1 MKKIEELKKVLA
13 FYVKANT
20 LKTKIYDEVNNYTVS
35 DCLYGAISLAIAIDS
50 EFKESENVSRVIKMM
65 ILDEFSKNNP
75 DYDLSKSLKK
85 GYELQELVNESR
97 IMETKD
103 SKLVFKYRM
112 MDFVLT
118 NLIKTRT
125 NLSQTELIEEGIK
138 CFNPQSEEEYEKYKR
153 IVRYYILNSRL
164 KDKNRSGWDKYH
176 WNVKSDRIERIA
188 EHIVSTILLAIVIES
203 EMDYNDEIDFDRNI
217 NLDYIIKMLS
227 IHEIG
232 ESLIG
237 DITPFDGKTPEEKSK
252 IELQAVQDLLRN
264 FQDETELI
272 NTFLDFESK
281 FSNEARYSYYC
292 DKLDADL
299 QSKYYQDTN
308 QHRSLDDQETNKV
321 MNLDLT
327 KKLIEQGATTP
338 FDIWY
343 AYDEKIYNQYPSFRE
358 FKDILTFV
366 RDNKIIREP
375 LEPVVE
381 KVKLSNEEYLFLTDE
396 ISKFLDYALHDPDI
410 EAVTQI
416 NISNGETEKGMI
428 IIDLV
433 VAEHCLLARHQVM
446 VERLTNQFRYLNF
459 TEIPVVFRFQCI
471 SDYLD
476 YPRLN
481 YSKIIKDRLYSSK
494 VLLDKTGR
502 ITKMN
507 NEGKEKKLNNPV
519 YIVEYV
525 PPVEEEIKRKMTK

>member
-1 MKKIEELKKVLA
+1 M
-13 FYVKANT
+13 
-20 LKTKIYDEVNNYTVS
+20 
-35 DCLYGAISLAIAIDS
+35 
-50 EFKESENVSRVIKMM
+50 
-65 ILDEFSKNNP
+65 
-75 DYDLSKSLKK
+75 
-85 GYELQELVNESR
+85 
-97 IMETKD
+97 
-103 SKLVFKYRM
+103 
-112 MDFVLT
+112 
-118 NLIKTRT
+118 
-125 NLSQTELIEEGIK
+125 
-138 CFNPQSEEEYEKYKR
+138 
-153 IVRYYILNSRL
+153 
-164 KDKNRSGWDKYH
+164 
-176 WNVKSDRIERIA
+176 
-188 EHIVSTILLAIVIES
+188 
-203 EMDYNDEIDFDRNI
+203 
-217 NLDYIIKMLS
+217 
-227 IHEIG
+227 
-232 ESLIG
+232 
-237 DITPFDGKTPEEKSK
+237 
-252 IELQAVQDLLRN
+252 
-264 FQDETELI
+264 
-272 NTFLDFESK
+272 
-281 FSNEARYSYYC
+281 
-292 DKLDADL
+292 

-308 QHRSLDDQETNKV
+308 QHRSLDDLETNKV

-358 FKDILTFV
+358 FKDVLTFV

-381 KVKLSNEEYLFLTDE
+381 RVKLSNEEYFFLTDE
-396 ISKFLDYALHDPDI
+396 ISKFLDYALHDPDV

-519 YIVEYV
+519 YVVEYV